1 MSLIP
6 CRLATSVTGT
16 WSASRRIFTICS
28 SLNRVFFM
36 APSLPVEPSSQRIS
50 WYENRLAGHLLVI
63 GSWEQ
68 AIPRS
73 HAPEEI
79 GRPAVR
85 VVQGKVLGTLVEGG
99 LAFKNLPYAAPPV
112 GPNRWR
118 APQAASSWRGT
129 RDASVFGPSCPQ
141 EPMGWNDV
149 DAKRASEDCL

>member
-1 MSLIP
+1 MKRP
-6 CRLATSVTGT
+6 KTKWLAVST
-16 WSASRRIFTICS
+16 
-28 SLNRVFFM
+28 
-36 APSLPVEPSSQRIS
+36 
-50 WYENRLAGHLLVI
+50 AGLLVI

-79 GRPAVR
+79 ARPAVR

-149 DAKRASEDCL
+149 DAKRASEDCLSLNISTPRVGQGTGQPHRRSVSRDLGGAHDRAHPSQR